1 MHMEIYAFH
10 SACELTA
17 DQKELDSDNEFFTYY
32 EKKWTIGAKL
42 HGLQQLKLNIKEKAD
57 WRRTKSRQWKQ
68 NDTWMVTANL
78 RNKVKL
84 VANDK
89 ARFGYID
96 DLGATDDESKVLFST
111 VAIFLAWLVRPTKR
125 IIAEIQ

>member
-1 MHMEIYAFH
+1 
-10 SACELTA
+10 
-17 DQKELDSDNEFFTYY
+17 
-32 EKKWTIGAKL
+32 
-42 HGLQQLKLNIKEKAD
+42 
-57 WRRTKSRQWKQ
+57 
-68 NDTWMVTANL
+68 MVTANL

-111 VAIFLAWLVRPTKR
+111 VAILLT
-125 IIAEIQ
+125 